1 VFRSQAP
8 YAHRVRIKDAP
19 HLNDLPDPPGYG
31 PIFLWLLSRHGSRW

>member
-1 VFRSQAP
+1 
-8 YAHRVRIKDAP
+8 VRIKDAP